1 MFNHQYYYFVTALP
15 DISFD
20 SPKLPFTVEEFRE
33 MLNDALHPKDK
44 ALIDSYFLKYDNQ
57 NLVAFLK
64 NNNAALN
71 EKGTL
76 TAEELKDIAEI
87 DLYPSDKKT
96 PRYFTDFVNLWQ
108 KENGEQGKNQLWE
121 ELMTSF
127 YIDYGMKSKSTLI
140 AKWFE
145 LNLNIGNVLSAIY
158 CRKYDMPV
166 AEAIVGDN
174 DVAQAIRKNANARD
188 FGLGTNLDY
197 FEKLVRITNDPDIY
211 EREHRIDKL
220 RWNWL
225 EANTAFD
232 HFNIEFIFAWLCKLQ
247 ILERWVTLNA
257 EEGERVFRKLIAE
270 LKSEVEVP
278 AM

>member
-20 SPKLPFTVEEFRE
+20 SPKMPFSVEEFRE
-33 MLNDALHPKDK
+33 MLDDTLHPKDK
-44 ALIDSYFLKYDNQ
+44 ALVDSYFLKYDNE

-64 NNNAALN
+64 NNNATLSEN
-71 EKGTL
+71 GTL
-76 TAEELKDIAEI
+76 TSEQLRDIAEN
-87 DLYPSDKKT
+87 DLYPSDRKT
-96 PRYFTDFVNLWQ
+96 PRYFSDFVNLWQ
-108 KENGEQGKNQLWE
+108 KENGENKNQLWE

-127 YIDYGMKSKSTLI
+127 YINYGMQSKSTLI
-140 AKWFE
+140 AQWFE
-145 LNLNIGNVLSAIY
+145 LNLNIGNILSAIY
-158 CRKYDMPV
+158 SRKYDMPI

-174 DVAQAIRKNANARD
+174 DIAETIRKNASARD
-188 FGLGTNLDY
+188 FGLGTLDI
-197 FEKLVRITNDPDIY
+197 FEKITNITKDPDIY

-225 EANTAFD
+225 EAHTAFD
-232 HFNIEFIFAWLCKLQ
+232 LFTIENIFAYLCKLQ
-247 ILERWVTLNA
+247 ILERWVSLNA

-278 AM
+278 AV

>member
-15 DISFD
+15 NISFD
-20 SPKLPFTVEEFRE
+20 SPKLPFSVEEFRAI
-33 MLNDALHPKDK
+33 LDDTLHPTDK
-44 ALIDSYFLKYDNQ
+44 VLVDSYFLKYDNE

-71 EKGTL
+71 NKGTL
-76 TAEELKDIAEI
+76 TLEQLKDIAVN

-96 PRYFTDFVNLWQ
+96 PRYFTDFVGLWQ
-108 KENGEQGKNQLWE
+108 KEDGEQNKNRLWE

-127 YIDYGMKSKSTLI
+127 YMEYGIQSKSTLI
-140 AKWFE
+140 ARWFE
-145 LNLNIGNVLSAIY
+145 FNLNIGNILSAIY
-158 CRKYDMPV
+158 SRKYNMPI
-166 AEAIVGDN
+166 AEAIVGNN
-174 DVAQAIRKNANARD
+174 DVAEAIRKNASARD

-197 FEKLVRITNDPDIY
+197 FERIVNITKDPDIY
-211 EREHRIDKL
+211 ERERRIDKL

-232 HFNIEFIFAWLCKLQ
+232 LFSIENIFAYLCKLQ
-247 ILERWVTLNA
+247 ILERWVSLNA
-257 EEGERVFRKLIAE
+257 EEGERVFRKLVAE

-278 AM
+278 AE